1 MKKCYLE
8 YLSQFEVYLDHMSKS
23 LKLSG
28 HLTNENGDDVDD
40 DEDNDDEDDDD
51 DDDYEIE
58 SNDYDDDPVD
68 VNYQHHHHH
77 HRRINDLKSASARR
91 KKLLSSNSGHNS
103 TSHHQS
109 NMNDLELDNLSDLSD
124 NFTTSNISSEI
135 IIKKPPTAT
144 SKTMTMASFRQMSST
159 DSEKGRIKDDA
170 AASKRHTTNTNKIE
184 RVTNNGGS
192 YKMAWM

>member
-28 HLTNENGDDVDD
+28 HLMNENGNDEEENNNNNDDDD
-40 DEDNDDEDDDD
+40 DEDD

-68 VNYQHHHHH
+68 VNYQHH
-77 HRRINDLKSASARR
+77 RRITDLKSASARR
-91 KKLLSSNSGHNS
+91 KKLLTSNSGHNS
-103 TSHHQS
+103 IGHNHHHNQS
-109 NMNDLELDNLSDLSD
+109 NINDLELDNLSDLSD
-124 NFTTSNISSEI
+124 NFTTNSNSSEM
-135 IIKKPPTAT
+135 KKQPTT
-144 SKTMTMASFRQMSST
+144 NHKTMASFRQIST
-159 DSEKGRIKDDA
+159 DSEKGRSKETL
-170 AASKRHTTNTNKIE
+170 SKRMGTSTNKIE
-184 RVTNNGGS
+184 RVANNGGS